1 MLALVAAM
9 DEEIS
14 GLRGSMNGVQADERD
29 GFVVYNG
36 MLSGKRV
43 LLAKSGV
50 GRQRVERA
58 CRSLLDRYP
67 VTAII
72 SFGFAG
78 ALNPGLAV
86 GDVVVCSSVLASPE
100 SSSPRCMCDA
110 VLLSTAQARE
120 SRRAGCGIGVTAPAL
135 VASTYQKSALFTSSG
150 ADIVD
155 MESYW
160 IGVMAA
166 DNCIPFISVRAISDS
181 AHDNLPDL
189 PSWKWRHVVS
199 HFAFHPAQAASL
211 YRGVAKARRSM
222 SGFLSRMVE
231 VAG

>member
-9 DEEIS
+9 DEEVS
-14 GLRGSMNGVQADERD
+14 DLRGSLTAVRTDERD

-58 CRSLLDRYP
+58 CRSLLDHYP

-78 ALNPGLAV
+78 ALNPGLSV
-86 GDVVVCSSVLASPE
+86 GDVVACSSVVASRE
-100 SSSPRCMCDA
+100 SFGPQCTCDA
-110 VLLSTAQARE
+110 ALLERAQNRTSPAS
-120 SRRAGCGIGVTAPAL
+120 SRGIGVTAPSL
-135 VASTYQKSALFTSSG
+135 VTSRSQKNVLFMSSG

-160 IGVMAA
+160 IGIMAA
-166 DNCIPFISVRAISDS
+166 DSGIPFISVRAISDS
-181 AHDNLPDL
+181 ARDSLPDL
-189 PSWKWRHVVS
+189 ASWRWRHVVP
-199 HFAFHPAQAASL
+199 HFVFHPAQAASL
-211 YRGVAKARRSM
+211 YRGMSKARKNM
-222 SGFLSRMVE
+222 SRFLSRMIE
-231 VAG
+231 VAD

>member
-9 DEEIS
+9 DAEIS
-14 GLRGSMNGVQADERD
+14 GLRGSMTAVQADERD
-29 GFVVYNG
+29 GFIVYNG
-36 MLSGKRV
+36 MLGAKRV

-50 GRQRVERA
+50 GRQCVERA

-78 ALNPGLAV
+78 ALNPGLTV
-86 GDVVVCSSVLASPE
+86 GDIVACSSILASRELHGPD
-100 SSSPRCMCDA
+100 CTCDA
-110 VLLSTAQARE
+110 VLLSTAQSCKSPGS
-120 SRRAGCGIGVTAPAL
+120 SRGIGVTAPGL
-135 VASTYQKSALFTSSG
+135 VASRFQKNALFVSSG

-166 DNCIPFISVRAISDS
+166 ENRVPFISVRAISDS
-181 AHDNLPDL
+181 AADSLPDL
-189 PSWKWRHVVS
+189 PSWTWRHVVP
-199 HFAFHPAQAASL
+199 HFAFHPAQAVSL

-222 SGFLSRMVE
+222 NDFLNRMIE